1 MEPIILHS
9 IWLLPFV
16 TDSVLIRYCFLPN
29 LVTRNR
35 NVVMQVSSEKTLD
48 EQMSHLDANECS
60 GIKGNDAH
68 LAAQSN
74 QEHPPMLKN
83 LEDDAA
89 IQGMN
94 GIYITAIGSKKE
106 INSDNVFYT
115 PHIDGP
121 YWWLPGASSW

>member
-1 MEPIILHS
+1 
-9 IWLLPFV
+9 
-16 TDSVLIRYCFLPN
+16 
-29 LVTRNR
+29 
-35 NVVMQVSSEKTLD
+35 MQVSSKKTLD
-48 EQMSHLDANECS
+48 GRRRTWLHTIVPESKETTH
-60 GIKGNDAH
+60 IWPHKP
-68 LAAQSN
+68 N